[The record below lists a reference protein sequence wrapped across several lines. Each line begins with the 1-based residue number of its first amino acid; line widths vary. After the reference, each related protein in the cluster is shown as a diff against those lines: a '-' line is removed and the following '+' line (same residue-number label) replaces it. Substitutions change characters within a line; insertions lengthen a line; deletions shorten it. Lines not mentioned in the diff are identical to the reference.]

1 MKRGNLFGIV
11 LGISLS
17 FTGLSISSLP
27 HPITARG
34 AENYLINGGQDS
46 RISYRLVQQ
55 VESLAGTKYLKMSF
69 VVPESFE
76 SPTYS
81 QKIED
86 FDLSLNPKPSSRNEN
101 RDSRGNR
108 IIDATWNT
116 PADAVNVSMK
126 FTATNRTVLRTISS
140 SAPFPLAALPRE
152 MTDFLS
158 PTNQVQSGDTGI
170 KSRAQ
175 ELVRDVRTEFDAVQ
189 RILTWVVDHM
199 RYVTPPP
206 QFDALYAFQNGKGN
220 CQNYSH
226 LSAALM
232 RCVGIPVRIVNGV
245 TLKQPY
251 IVRSGNDEFTFKM
264 GQGRHSWIE
273 VYFPDLGWMPF
284 DPQQTELFV
293 SNRFIRIEVGVD
305 NEETINDGMV
315 KWRRSKGAQGRPRFR
330 ETIEADFPV
339 DNVQLTFQKTNYG
352 PQKMLL
358 CPDIRAEF
366 KKEVVTPPPPP
377 VEVSAD
383 KLKQLQYKKPYLFG
397 NMDYPQGVDFAFTR
411 KERQGSED
419 EVEMCK
425 NFLVETAEYVTTKMT
440 QYAQVVVL
448 KKPLKL
454 AKVGLAL
461 HKFGGNGQIWI
472 DLIADEDGKPGR
484 VLATSDFM
492 SIDELSSR
500 PGYDWVDF
508 DLATETPTLSPGR
521 YWIGLG
527 FTGSPIINW
536 FYTYG
541 KPVGPVDGTRYKGVY
556 DEKWSGALA
565 FEFNYRMV
573 GWTTQ

>member
-1 MKRGNLFGIV
+1 MKYRLICILIPV
-11 LGISLS
+11 CILSLS
-17 FTGLSISSLP
+17 GQAVPAPPILPAGTTG
-27 HPITARG
+27 
-34 AENYLINGGQDS
+34 ENYLINGGQES
-46 RISYRLVQQ
+46 RIAYRLVQQ
-55 VESLAGTKYLKMSF
+55 VESLTDTKYLKMSF
-69 VVPESFE
+69 VLPESFA

-81 QKIED
+81 QRIED
-86 FDLSLNPKPSSRNEN
+86 LHLALDPQPSDRKET
-101 RDSRGNR
+101 RDKRGNR
-108 IIDATWNT
+108 IVDATWNKPT
-116 PADAVNVSMK
+116 ETVNVTMS
-126 FTATNRTVLRTISS
+126 FTAVNRTVLQSITS
-140 SAPFPLAALPRE
+140 SASFPPGSIPEGISDYLA
-152 MTDFLS
+152 
-158 PTNQVQSGDTGI
+158 PTNQVQSDHPAI
-170 KSRAQ
+170 KVRAE
-175 ELVRDVRTEFDAVQ
+175 ELVRGVQTEFDAVQ

-206 QFDALYAFQNGKGN
+206 QYDALYAFQNGKGN

-232 RCVGIPVRIVNGV
+232 RCVGTPVRIVNGV

-251 IVRSGNDEFTFKM
+251 VIRSGKDEFTFKM

-273 VYFPDLGWMPF
+273 VYFPDLGWVPF

-315 KWRRSKGAQGRPRFR
+315 KWRRSKGAQSRPRFR
-330 ETIEADFPV
+330 ESIEADFPV
-339 DNVQLTFQKTNYG
+339 DNVQLTFEKMNYG

-358 CPDIRAEF
+358 CPDVRAEF
-366 KKEVVTPPPPP
+366 KKELVTPPPPP
-377 VEVSAD
+377 VKVSED
-383 KLKQLQYKKPYLFG
+383 RLKQLQYRRPILLG
-397 NMDYPQGVDFAFTR
+397 NLDFPRGLDFAFTR
-411 KERQGSED
+411 IEKSGGED
-419 EVEMCK
+419 EIEMQK

-448 KKPLKL
+448 TKPLKL

-472 DLIADEDGKPGR
+472 DLMADENGKPGQ
-484 VLATSDFM
+484 VLSASDFI
-492 SIDELSSR
+492 SIDGLSSK

-508 DLATETPTLSPGR
+508 DFTGESPVLSPGR

-556 DEKWSGALA
+556 DGAWSGALA
-565 FEFNYRMV
+565 FEFNYRV
-573 GWTTQ
+573 AGWTTR